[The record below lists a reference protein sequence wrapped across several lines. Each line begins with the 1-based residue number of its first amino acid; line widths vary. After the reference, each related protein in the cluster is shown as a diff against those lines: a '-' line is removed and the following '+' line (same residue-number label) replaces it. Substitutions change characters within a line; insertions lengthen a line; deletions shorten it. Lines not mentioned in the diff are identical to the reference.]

1 MHFTKHR
8 LNTYLYGVELLFGNS
23 LKQNHIKDE
32 VNKYGYDENQ
42 LIAVY
47 NHKSDLEAIESQKH
61 LAENEKKVLYNKKN
75 LLANVVKRDYMRY
88 LKLARIAFA
97 ENPKATEALM
107 LNGARAR
114 TNKEL
119 MFQMSIFVSNLL
131 NNKEWI
137 VTLQGVNVGKE
148 QIKKLEALLGEQN
161 RLAEQCLEA
170 KGEVKRLTD
179 MKRKKLIELQR
190 YVSEYVKVVR
200 IAFEERP
207 KLLLSLGI
215 KVKKE

>member
-8 LNTYLYGVELLFGNS
+8 LNTYLSGVELLFGNS
-23 LKQNHIKDE
+23 LKQSNIKDE
-32 VNKYGYDENQ
+32 VNKYGYDESQ

-47 NHKSDLEAIESQKH
+47 NHKSDLEAIENQKH
-61 LAENEKKVLYNKKN
+61 LAENEKKILYNKKT

-88 LKLARIAFA
+88 LKLARIAFVD
-97 ENPKATEALM
+97 NPKAIEALM

-137 VTLQGVNVGKE
+137 ETLQGVNISKDQV
-148 QIKKLEALLGEQN
+148 KKLEGLLGEQN

-179 MKRKKLIELQR
+179 MKRKKLVELQR

-215 KVKKE
+215 KVKND